1 MLLEEP
7 VPRIPFSICKKGNVP
22 SASSKRYVGQHPQR
36 PVSYF
41 KKGNC
46 SCFEYLLGNWQ
57 CLQKQ
62 PAFNIRGSS
71 GRILCWLL
79 SQSIHFVCS
88 VMKYKWNYQN
98 MQLIKSEG
106 IQTRV
111 LPLLYNICSWPDRIQ
126 IFCLRFSKS
135 PCYHN
140 KKRKVG
146 IFNGL
151 TFSLPKLA
159 NTIGYLALYIYNF

>member
-7 VPRIPFSICKKGNVP
+7 VPRIPFSMCKKGNVP
-22 SASSKRYVGQHPQR
+22 FASSKRYVGQHPQR

-41 KKGNC
+41 RKGNC

-111 LPLLYNICSWPDRIQ
+111 PPSSTTYVVDLIEFRYSFGLN
-126 IFCLRFSKS
+126 IFCLCFSKS
-135 PCYHN
+135 PC
-140 KKRKVG
+140 
-146 IFNGL
+146 
-151 TFSLPKLA
+151 
-159 NTIGYLALYIYNF
+159 